1 MITSVEWVVRA
12 FPGFMLLGGAAVSVF
27 DIRYRRI
34 PNQVILIGL
43 AIAFAW
49 HSFAPLGAWAFDR
62 LNGGAVGLL
71 GSVAAGSL
79 MLVMFVPLWLM
90 RMLGAGD
97 VKLLAL
103 VGATFGVSPGHW
115 SHLPMTLLYIAVAGG
130 VLVLVSVLL
139 TGRLSLLLSNMKLI
153 LMMALSR
160 AQGVEGPVFDA
171 KTDTAVRLPYGV
183 AIVAGATA
191 FVLSERFF

>member
-1 MITSVEWVVRA
+1 MELT
-12 FPGFMLLGGAAVSVF
+12 LGWFSMANVGVAAAVCGF
-27 DIRYRRI
+27 DIFCRRI
-34 PNQVILIGL
+34 PNWLILIGL
-43 AIAFAW
+43 FFGLIWHGIAP
-49 HSFAPLGAWAFDR
+49 SGSWAFDR
-62 LNGGAVGLL
+62 VHPGAVGVL
-71 GSVAAGSL
+71 GSVAAGAL
-79 MLVMFVPLWLM
+79 MFAGFLPLWLL
-90 RMLGAGD
+90 RMMGAGD

-103 VGATFGVSPGHW
+103 VGAIFGVSPGHW
-115 SHLPMTLLYIAVAGG
+115 SHLLMTVLYIAVAGG

-139 TGRLSLLLSNMKLI
+139 TGRLGLLISNMKLV
-153 LMMALSR
+153 LMMVLSR